1 LAFLGAGTGGVIV
14 EPETIER
21 RVELVAQAIHEAQPQ
36 ACSWDAEPAIRRE
49 HFRECARN
57 AIKLLDD
64 DIGVLLLALKEAAAE
79 RRRIESLFNPA
90 HKSAAGVVDTSA
102 E

>member
-1 LAFLGAGTGGVIV
+1 MAGVTR
-14 EPETIER
+14 ERKIEQ
-21 RVELVAQAIHEAQPQ
+21 VAQAIHEAQQQ
-36 ACSWDAEPAIRRE
+36 ACSWDAETAGRRE

-64 DIGVLLLALKEAAAE
+64 DIGVLLLALREATAE
-79 RRRIESLFNPA
+79 RRQLEALLNPA
-90 HKSAAGVVDTSA
+90 HRSAAGAAGTSA

>member
-1 LAFLGAGTGGVIV
+1 MGQD
-14 EPETIER
+14 EMDQ

-57 AIKLLDD
+57 AVKLIPESPEDLQLDQ
-64 DIGVLLLALKEAAAE
+64 IPTG
-79 RRRIESLFNPA
+79 
-90 HKSAAGVVDTSA
+90 T
-102 E
+102 

>member
-1 LAFLGAGTGGVIV
+1 MAQD
-14 EPETIER
+14 EMDQ

-57 AIKLLDD
+57 AIKLLDE
-64 DIGVLLLALKEAAAE
+64 DIGVLLLALKEATAE
-79 RRRIESLFNPA
+79 RRQMESLFNPA
-90 HKSAAGVVDTSA
+90 HKSAAGVAGIADG
-102 E
+102 